1 MTYLLF
7 RRAFHSHSLST
18 WLLPEQTK
26 PLLSFPSL
34 THTHTHTHT
43 HPHTQQ
49 VKTETN
55 RAEQWRSFHLHGEK
69 TKERVHLLFYHLR
82 QDHSGTAERGGDH
95 QRERKKQNKTK
106 KLCFCSTEV
115 KVDLRFSFCRF
126 WNDVAVISPVDEPD
140 VHEDIRGFL
149 HSWLHFSHPTQL
161 MHSEQST
168 VSCSNFLRFTTN
180 QTCFCFKITLFLVC
194 ACLHCWS

>member
-1 MTYLLF
+1 MRFILTVCP
-7 RRAFHSHSLST
+7 RDCCQSRQSLSS
-18 WLLPEQTK
+18 PS
-26 PLLSFPSL
+26 PLWH

-43 HPHTQQ
+43 RSRSKP
-49 VKTETN
+49 KLTEQNSEEVSTFT
-55 RAEQWRSFHLHGEK
+55 EKK

-95 QRERKKQNKTK
+95 QKERKKQNKTK